1 MANLLEETF
10 ENLTID
16 EVYEKVEWLRISFDD
31 YEESIKIELPPGYE
45 KHQLDAAMKSMDFTY
60 DDDYGQQFV
69 TGCVKF
75 RDGSWL
81 ERCEYDGAEW
91 WEHRSVPTWDYN
103 EQQ

>member
-1 MANLLEETF
+1 MENLLEETF

-16 EVYEKVEWLRISFDD
+16 EVYEKVEWLRISIDD
-31 YEESIKIELPPGYE
+31 YEEPTKIELPPGYE
-45 KHQLDAAMKSMDFTY
+45 KYQLDSAMKSMDFAY
-60 DDDYGQQFV
+60 DEGYGGQLV

-81 ERCEYDGAEW
+81 ERCEYDGSEW

-103 EQQ
+103 KQQ